1 MMLVANSAMM
11 LGAGGGARATWR
23 AARVAR
29 ILPVKLANSE
39 MADQRS
45 LAAQFLHAAAAA
57 LRQPDSQPPT
67 NDHEYKSKTQRVENF
82 AVGIENLAACIAQR
96 RHDCM
101 ANFAKVQPAPLVNS
115 KVRETVPKKNHSL
128 DDRLRPFVPALPNLL
143 STAGA
148 DHQDALVPAGRWSK
162 LYDVQTGQ
170 RRAGASQARVMSGKR
185 GTLSL
190 WHIDH
195 DDRAGI
201 RRDRWMAT
209 FVLVLDGEIVVVMWQ
224 HNELPLEKADGLMLH
239 GSEDDEN
246 ARWPIVL
253 AHLPSLQVLRVRAGE
268 MLFMPKGTVHMAITT
283 VEKLQL
289 SWHLY

>member
-1 MMLVANSAMM
+1 MTAGSVLPGWLAGNGARSGNRPRSARELTFTRIANSAMMLVANSAMM

-128 DDRLRPFVPALPNLL
+128 DDRLAYPQYRLPGGSVPVC
-143 STAGA
+143 
-148 DHQDALVPAGRWSK
+148 Q
-162 LYDVQTGQ
+162 
-170 RRAGASQARVMSGKR
+170 
-185 GTLSL
+185 
-190 WHIDH
+190 
-195 DDRAGI
+195 
-201 RRDRWMAT
+201 
-209 FVLVLDGEIVVVMWQ
+209 
-224 HNELPLEKADGLMLH
+224 LM
-239 GSEDDEN
+239 
-246 ARWPIVL
+246 
-253 AHLPSLQVLRVRAGE
+253 
-268 MLFMPKGTVHMAITT
+268 
-283 VEKLQL
+283 
-289 SWHLY
+289 